1 MELLVALL
9 GCCRYYYGL
18 NDLFKR
24 HPDMVEI
31 LTQTAPA
38 RLTCAA
44 STIGI
49 HNYLQG
55 TGVKEGNVY
64 WPILVGRAAYFGA
77 VQVFFISVS
86 IYFGDAS
93 GVKIHQPGAFAHDVG
108 WNDLEAWSG
117 ESKNRTRRP
126 LLWGRR
132 ISMLRAL
139 DFILSV
145 APIPVDLHGVP
156 VVVAKP
162 SPKPWLSSVA
172 LVQYPKAAGL
182 APLWG
187 ACDGSTT
194 T

>member
-1 MELLVALL
+1 M
-9 GCCRYYYGL
+9 
-18 NDLFKR
+18 
-24 HPDMVEI
+24 
-31 LTQTAPA
+31 
-38 RLTCAA
+38 
-44 STIGI
+44 
-49 HNYLQG
+49 
-55 TGVKEGNVY
+55 KEGNVY

-77 VQVFFISVS
+77 VQVFFMSVS

-132 ISMLRAL
+132 ISMLAL

-162 SPKPWLSSVA
+162 SPKPWLSVA
-172 LVQYPKAAGL
+172 LVQYPKDSQSRRSRTAVAGMRRVNYYLKHLLVDAWLLTGFNWDHAEKSFL
-182 APLWG
+182 ALFG
-187 ACDGSTT
+187 HVRTEQNSSLAKHEG
-194 T
+194 